1 MIYKF
6 QTRRK
11 NDAGRDIL
19 HENDQKIIGDI
30 SAKLEMGDQ

>member
-1 MIYKF
+1 MIYEF

-19 HENDQKIIGDI
+19 HENDQKIIGEI
-30 SAKLEMGDQ
+30 SARLEMVDQ